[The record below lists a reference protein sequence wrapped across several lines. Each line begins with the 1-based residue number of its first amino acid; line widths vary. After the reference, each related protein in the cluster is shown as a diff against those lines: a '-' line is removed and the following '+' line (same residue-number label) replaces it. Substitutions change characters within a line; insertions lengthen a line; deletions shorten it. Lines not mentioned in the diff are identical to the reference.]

1 MKKTLVFILCLGFGL
16 TLSQVKETE
25 IIPAKDQS
33 EESVLSKDIK
43 SAEYPGGMMALQK
56 DIAKKI
62 RTRKIKGK
70 GIVYARA
77 KFTVNIEG
85 KIDGIIVTGENA
97 DFNKETE
104 RALKSLKAQ
113 WKPAESNGIPVRSYY
128 AFPLNINFE

>member
-16 TLSQVKETE
+16 TFSQVKEAE

-62 RTRKIKGK
+62 DEIT
-70 GIVYARA
+70 
-77 KFTVNIEG
+77 N
-85 KIDGIIVTGENA
+85 N
-97 DFNKETE
+97 NM
-104 RALKSLKAQ
+104 
-113 WKPAESNGIPVRSYY
+113 
-128 AFPLNINFE
+128 